1 MAKAVGLL
9 PNGYCL
15 FAKVRASLPDST
27 VKCPLSGKG
36 QVSAFRVAR
45 GPDVGS
51 GATGA
56 GPPR

>member
-27 VKCPLSGKG
+27 VLL
-36 QVSAFRVAR
+36 VR
-45 GPDVGS
+45 
-51 GATGA
+51 A
-56 GPPR
+56 GWMAVR

>member
-27 VKCPLSGKG
+27 DGHPTRLRSLHGRCILWN
-36 QVSAFRVAR
+36 ALMA
-45 GPDVGS
+45 
-51 GATGA
+51 
-56 GPPR
+56 

>member
-27 VKCPLSGKG
+27 DVMA
-36 QVSAFRVAR
+36 VSTRLGGTLISLWLKALTRASIR
-45 GPDVGS
+45 
-51 GATGA
+51 
-56 GPPR
+56 R

>member
-27 VKCPLSGKG
+27 QSLY
-36 QVSAFRVAR
+36 RR
-45 GPDVGS
+45 E
-51 GATGA
+51 
-56 GPPR
+56 R

>member
-27 VKCPLSGKG
+27 AQHRKTVLAGE
-36 QVSAFRVAR
+36 RLD
-45 GPDVGS
+45 PDIIGRDRI
-51 GATGA
+51 A
-56 GPPR
+56 